1 MDEAIMIV
9 VLATIEVVADRRPE
23 FLTEFQQ
30 IVPLVRAEQGCI
42 EYGPTVDASTEITSQ
57 TTDANTVTV
66 VEKWESLTDLQ
77 AHLVAPHMQ
86 EYRTRVQDLVVGME
100 LKILEPA

>member
-1 MDEAIMIV
+1 MII
-9 VLATIEVVADRRPE
+9 VLASIEVVADRRAE
-23 FLTEFQQ
+23 FLVEFQQ

-42 EYGPTVDASTEITSQ
+42 EYGPTVDASTEIGSQ
-57 TTDANTVTV
+57 TTDANKVTV
-66 VEKWESLTDLQ
+66 VEKWESLADLE

-86 EYRTRVQDLVVGME
+86 AYRTRVQDLVVGME